1 MKDHH
6 YDSLKNVALLWIPAL
21 ATFVNTIGMVWG
33 IPYTNE
39 ITATI
44 TALGVLIGAG
54 LKVSSNNYTPSVD
67 GDLVVTKHDEVY
79 ADFPAEPS
87 RFKDGD
93 TITMRVAKPGDVSTN

>member
-6 YDSLKNVALLWIPAL
+6 YDSLTNVALLWIPAL

-93 TITMRVAKPGDVSTN
+93 TITMRVTKPGDVSTN

>member
-6 YDSLKNVALLWIPAL
+6 YDSFKNIALLWIPAL

-93 TITMRVAKPGDVSTN
+93 TITMRVTKPGDVSTN

>member
-6 YDSLKNVALLWIPAL
+6 YDTLKNIALLWIPAL

-54 LKVSSNNYTPSVD
+54 LKVSSNNYSAPVD

-93 TITMRVAKPGDVSTN
+93 TITMRITKPGDVSTN

>member
-1 MKDHH
+1 MKNAH
-6 YDSLKNVALLWIPAL
+6 YDVLKNIGLLWLPAL

-93 TITMRVAKPGDVSTN
+93 TITMRVTKPGDVSTN

>member
-1 MKDHH
+1 MKDNH

-93 TITMRVAKPGDVSTN
+93 TITMRVTKPSGASNQ

>member
-6 YDSLKNVALLWIPAL
+6 YDSLKNIALLWIPAL

-67 GDLVVTKHDEVY
+67 GDLVVTKYDEVY

-93 TITMRVAKPGDVSTN
+93 TITMRVTKPGDVSTN

>member
-1 MKDHH
+1 MKDHN

-93 TITMRVAKPGDVSTN
+93 TITMRVTKPGDVSTN

>member
-6 YDSLKNVALLWIPAL
+6 YDTLKNIALLWIPAL

-54 LKVSSNNYTPSVD
+54 LKVSSNNYSAPVD

-93 TITMRVAKPGDVSTN
+93 MITMRVTKPGDGSTN

>member
-6 YDSLKNVALLWIPAL
+6 YDTLKNIALLWIPAL

-54 LKVSSNNYTPSVD
+54 LKVSSNNYSAPVD

-93 TITMRVAKPGDVSTN
+93 TITMRITKPGDGSAN

>member
-87 RFKDGD
+87 HFKDGD
-93 TITMRVAKPGDVSTN
+93 TITMRVTKPGDVSTN

>member
-93 TITMRVAKPGDVSTN
+93 MITMRVTKPGDVSTN

>member
-21 ATFVNTIGMVWG
+21 ATFVNTVGMVWG
-33 IPYTNE
+33 ISYTNE

-93 TITMRVAKPGDVSTN
+93 TITMRVTKPGDVSTN

>member
-79 ADFPAEPS
+79 ADFPSEPS
-87 RFKDGD
+87 RFTDGD
-93 TITMRVAKPGDVSTN
+93 TITMRVIKPGDVSTN